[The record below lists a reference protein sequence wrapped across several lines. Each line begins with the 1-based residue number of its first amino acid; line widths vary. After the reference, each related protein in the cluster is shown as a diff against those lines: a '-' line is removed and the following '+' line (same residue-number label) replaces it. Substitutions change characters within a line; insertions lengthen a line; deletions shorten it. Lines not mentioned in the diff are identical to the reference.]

1 MVAVYI
7 KNQQSQLFEAMQRMF
22 LSAPCEGEM
31 AGRFSEFW
39 KSFGKF
45 PVNFDKI
52 RHQPNFEKDFL
63 AKPCTYFL
71 NVFTADTL
79 VFQKQ

>member
-7 KNQQSQLFEAMQRMF
+7 NNPQSHLFEAMQRMF
-22 LSAPCEGEM
+22 LSAPGQGEM
-31 AGRFSEFW
+31 GGRFSKFR

-45 PVNFDKI
+45 LVNFDKI

-63 AKPCTYFL
+63 AKSCTYFL
-71 NVFTADTL
+71 NVFAADTL
-79 VFQKQ
+79 VFQKH